1 MHCFCNLISGSD
13 WKANNKKKHKKESIG
28 RRQLYSFKKKPCIK
42 LMRGLKRKSSV
53 FFPVIGKNANY
64 VYIFL
69 IIYTLPNFL
78 YFYFQR
84 TL

>member
-13 WKANNKKKHKKESIG
+13 WKANNKKKHKKESVG

-53 FFPVIGKNANY
+53 FFPVIGKNAKFCAFIAYLLEKPKHIY
-64 VYIFL
+64 VV
-69 IIYTLPNFL
+69 
-78 YFYFQR
+78 
-84 TL
+84 